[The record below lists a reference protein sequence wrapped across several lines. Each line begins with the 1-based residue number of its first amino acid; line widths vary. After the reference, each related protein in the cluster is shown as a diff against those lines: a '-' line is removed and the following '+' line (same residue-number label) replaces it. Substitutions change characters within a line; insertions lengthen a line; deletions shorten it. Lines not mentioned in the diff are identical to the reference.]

1 MKSRYYIR
9 ESRMSNVISKAN
21 RPPTEPWVRLWMP
34 EKEWEQHRWV
44 DDDFLP
50 DDGTAVIEKTLPGL
64 THLSSL
70 VEVPFLLL
78 LGRPGSGKSHELK
91 AADTEKWFGPS
102 ARFFQA
108 KEIGSAHPADYF
120 SKFIPPAQP
129 TRIVIDGLDEA
140 LLSNRNFV
148 IQLRAWLRSQFTP
161 TGHPIH
167 SLVISCRW
175 SRPIEHLADLTSLW
189 PNDAAKTYILCPLR
203 RCDVTTTL
211 HARFGKDDAQKFW
224 SQMHDRHLRPI
235 ACWPQGLLG
244 LLDGFEKSGR
254 QSISTSH
261 GDAIREQVLSHCHL
275 TDSPE
280 DSPRWETSLTNVSM
294 RQRIAGR
301 VAAAMIWSGKARF
314 TRKPSA
320 DDDTLGITDLT
331 HSDEVWQNQRHSP
344 QLADF
349 DDLLRHSRLFH
360 QFGDCHVFES
370 QVHQEWLAADWLSA
384 QKLAPERLQMLFG
397 TQIDGQWRV
406 FPALR
411 SVAAWLARVD
421 DAFRTLLRQNDPLT
435 LLWLDA
441 ASLPHA
447 EREEI
452 ITALLEAT
460 DKAKVVDPAIR
471 QAHLVTLTHP
481 KLADQ
486 IRSWLTRTD
495 VDEASHELALE
506 IAEKADAKD
515 LASFLWEI
523 YPTASEHLQID
534 IARAL
539 QSLAREGFDEHW
551 KAVLRKEI
559 PVDLHGTLIGAALD
573 ILVVSSGKIPVRDV
587 LDWLV
592 PRRRFGESSN
602 LIGHYDM
609 IARHVHEHLTAEDLP
624 ATFHHLGKH
633 PDFIHDSL
641 SFANDLNEDTLKLA
655 VQHLDKP
662 EVSAA
667 FVDYWNACIIRHIHP
682 IRDGNQGWDS
692 SKPPFNAPS
701 LRHQIIPKL
710 IQHPGFEKHSARKW
724 ALASDWLVAEEDFEW
739 CLDQL
744 VTANESTAW
753 RYALLIQSLLYRSD
767 LSGALGA
774 KLNIAAAKSSFLS
787 SLLPKPQDAET
798 AVEAIQRQ
806 TAQRREEDRRKGE
819 KFRQQQS
826 QREAAFQKRLLAYD
840 ESCQKEHAKGEIVW
854 PAIHRLL
861 SAREHGTA
869 PHSIEFGP
877 EQKISESESWMRDAA
892 RRYLFDMPLDQ
903 VEDVHEG
910 INGLMALSACWEEFQ
925 APGPLRDVIASRW
938 LPLFYSTLSSFG
950 GLGTPP
956 EGLSVKNLAKLYPHE
971 FAIAF
976 GQVIRRRYLA
986 KGSLGELRSIENYW
1000 STALSQQLLAIIT
1013 EEEIRPEGFPNAIR
1027 ALAHFSETDAIQ
1039 AGNHWLERQNDIP
1052 TPDAKAA
1059 MLAACAFLVN
1069 GRLAVEVR
1077 ELLQDKELIREA
1089 TFHATQTI
1097 DSITSRP
1104 DFSAW
1109 ASSAL
1114 LELANAIWQAFPQ
1127 MDEKQYGG
1135 GFSGVTGMD
1144 YAKDYRDHITQEAS
1158 SRGLHVT
1165 FPMVEDDDE
1174 KHTARRHR
1182 IRHWHHHRAA
1192 QARADK
1198 AQQHLDPKVFFQFT
1212 SRPHA
1217 RLARNADELLAAV
1230 IESLK
1235 QWECS
1240 LLAGDWHRLWDIAPQ
1255 KPKHEKIIA
1264 KEMRQ
1269 WLHDKL
1275 DVVVETEVELASDD
1289 RVDILVKLTPPDP
1302 SQKAIT
1308 VAIEVKIVRAGNK
1321 RERETAMKTQLLSYL
1336 QQRQET
1342 EGWTHGLYVIAWTAK
1357 PGSKDDCVEAIC
1369 AVTQSLNLQ
1378 AKQLSKP
1385 PYTLSSL
1392 VLDARFRD

>member
-1 MKSRYYIR
+1 
-9 ESRMSNVISKAN
+9 
-21 RPPTEPWVRLWMP
+21 MP
-34 EKEWEQHRWV
+34 EREWEQHRWV

-50 DDGTAVIEKTLPGL
+50 IYKDDDGIAVIEKTLPGL
-64 THLSSL
+64 THLSNL
-70 VEVPFLLL
+70 AEVPFLLL
-78 LGRPGSGKSHELK
+78 LGRPGSGKSHELTT
-91 AADTEKWFGPS
+91 ADTEKWFGPT
-102 ARFFQA
+102 ARLFQA
-108 KEIGSAHPADYF
+108 KEIGSAHPADYL

-148 IQLRAWLRSQFTP
+148 LQLRAWLRSQLTP
-161 TGHPIH
+161 AGHPIH
-167 SLVISCRW
+167 RLVISCRW

-203 RCDVTTTL
+203 HCDVTTTL
-211 HARFGKDDAQKFW
+211 HDRFGKDDAQKFW
-224 SQMHDRHLRPI
+224 SQMHDRHLRPV

-254 QSISTSH
+254 QSISISH
-261 GDAIREQVLSHCHL
+261 GDAIREQVLAHCHL

-280 DSPRWETSLTNVSM
+280 DSPRWETSLKNVSL
-294 RQRIAGR
+294 RQRIAGH

-314 TRKPSA
+314 TLKASA

-331 HSDEVWQNQRHSP
+331 LSDEVWQNQRHSL

-360 QFGDCHVFES
+360 QLGDCHVFES

-384 QKLAPERLQMLFG
+384 QKLAPERLKMLFG
-397 TQIDGQWRV
+397 AQIDGRWRV

-421 DAFRTLLRQNDPLT
+421 DTFRTILRESDPLT

-452 ITALLEAT
+452 ITALLDAT

-481 KLADQ
+481 KIADQ

-506 IAEKADAKD
+506 IAQKADQADAKD
-515 LASFLWEI
+515 LVAFLWEI
-523 YPTASEHLQID
+523 YPTESEYLQIK
-534 IARAL
+534 IARVL
-539 QSLAREGFDEHW
+539 HSLAREGYDEQW

-559 PVDLHGTLIGAALD
+559 PVDLHGALLGAALD
-573 ILVVSSGKIPVRDV
+573 ILVVSSNKVPVRDV

-592 PRRRFGESSN
+592 PRKHIRYHEK
-602 LIGHYDM
+602 Y
-609 IARHVHEHLTAEDLP
+609 ARHVHEHLTPEDLP
-624 ATFHHLGKH
+624 ATFNHLGKH

-641 SFANDLNEDTLKLA
+641 SFANDLNEGALKLA

-662 EVSAA
+662 EVSTA
-667 FVDYWNACIIRHIHP
+667 FVDYWNACIIKHRHP
-682 IRDGNQGWDS
+682 LRDANQSWDS
-692 SKPPFNAPS
+692 RKPPFNDPN
-701 LRHQIIPKL
+701 LRRQIIPKL
-710 IQHPGFEKHSARKW
+710 IQHSGFEKHSARKW

-744 VTANESTAW
+744 VSADESVAW
-753 RYALLIQSLLYRSD
+753 RYALLIQSLVYRCD
-767 LSGALGA
+767 ISGAHGS
-774 KLNIAAAKSSFLS
+774 KLNAAAAKNSFLS
-787 SLLPKPQDAET
+787 SLLPQPQNAET
-798 AVEAIQRQ
+798 FVEAIERSI
-806 TAQRREEDRRKGE
+806 AQRREEDRLEGE
-819 KFRQQQS
+819 KFQHRQS
-826 QREAAFQKRLLAYD
+826 QRETAFQKRLLAYA

-854 PAIHRLL
+854 PAVHSLL
-861 SAREHGTA
+861 SAREHGMA
-869 PHSIEFGP
+869 PHATEFGP
-877 EQKISESESWMRDAA
+877 EQKICEGESWMRDAA
-892 RRYLFDMPLDQ
+892 RRYLFEMPLDQ
-903 VEDVHEG
+903 AQDVHEG

-925 APGPLRDVIASRW
+925 SLGPLRDVIASRW

-956 EGLSVKNLAKLYPHE
+956 EGLSVENLAKLFPHE
-971 FAIAF
+971 FAVAF
-976 GQVIRRRYLA
+976 GQVIRRRYLS

-1013 EEEIRPEGFPNAIR
+1013 EEEIQPEGFPNAIR

-1039 AGNHWLERQNDIP
+1039 AGNHWLERQNAIP

-1069 GRLAVEVR
+1069 GRLATEVR
-1077 ELLQDKELIREA
+1077 ELLRDKKLVREA
-1089 TFHATQTI
+1089 TFHATHTI
-1097 DSITSRP
+1097 DSITDRP

-1109 ASSAL
+1109 PSSAI
-1114 LELANAIWQAFPQ
+1114 LELANAIWQAFPE
-1127 MDEKQYGG
+1127 MDEKHYGG
-1135 GFSGVTGMD
+1135 GFSGVTGLD
-1144 YAKDYRDHITQEAS
+1144 LAKEHRDHITQEAS
-1158 SRGLHVT
+1158 ARGLHVD
-1165 FPMVEDDDE
+1165 FPIVEDDDE
-1174 KHTARRHR
+1174 RRTARRHR
-1182 IRHWHHHRAA
+1182 TRHWHHHRAA
-1192 QARADK
+1192 QARADE
-1198 AQQHLDPKVFFQFT
+1198 AQQHLDPKSFFQFT
-1212 SRPHA
+1212 SRTHA
-1217 RLARNADELLAAV
+1217 RLARNADELLAAI

-1235 QWECS
+1235 KWECS

-1269 WLHDKL
+1269 WLKNEL
-1275 DVVVETEVELASDD
+1275 DVLAETEVELASED
-1289 RVDILVKLTPPDP
+1289 RTDILVQLTPPDA
-1302 SQKAIT
+1302 SQKIIT
-1308 VAIEVKIVRAGNK
+1308 VVIEVKIVRAGNK

-1357 PGSKDDCVEAIC
+1357 PGSKDDSANAID
-1369 AVTQSLNLQ
+1369 AAAQSLKLQ
-1378 AKQLSKP
+1378 AKQLSQP
-1385 PYTLSSL
+1385 PFTISSL
-1392 VLDARFRD
+1392 VLDSRFRG